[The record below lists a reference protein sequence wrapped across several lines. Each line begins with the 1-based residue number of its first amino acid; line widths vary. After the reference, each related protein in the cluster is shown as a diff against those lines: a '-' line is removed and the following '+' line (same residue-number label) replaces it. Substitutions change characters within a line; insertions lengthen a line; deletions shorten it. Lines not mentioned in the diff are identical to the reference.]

1 MTSLEEQVKVLIADD
16 SSLLRKN
23 LRKLLAS
30 VQTVETIVESHS
42 VLSTINQIEVEN
54 PDAVILD
61 IQLPDGTGID
71 VLAFLNTK
79 DPRPLTII
87 LTNFPSENNKQ
98 YCIER
103 GADYFFDKSNE
114 YEQVITVLE
123 NCKRRTK

>member
-1 MTSLEEQVKVLIADD
+1 MKVLIADD

-23 LRKLLAS
+23 MKKLLSTAAS
-30 VQTVETIVESHS
+30 IDNIVESHS
-42 VLSTINQIEVEN
+42 VLSTINQIEVEK

-61 IQLPDGTGID
+61 IQMPDGTGMD

-79 DPRPLTII
+79 DPKPLTII
-87 LTNFPSENNKQ
+87 LTNFPSENNKR
-98 YCIER
+98 YCIDR

-123 NCKRRTK
+123 NYQRRTE

>member
-1 MTSLEEQVKVLIADD
+1 MAVLEKYVKVLIADD

-23 LRKLLAS
+23 LRKLLAP
-30 VQTVETIVESHS
+30 VQTIETIVESHS
-42 VLSTINQIEVEN
+42 VLSTIKQVEVEK
-54 PDAVILD
+54 PDVVILD
-61 IQLPDGTGID
+61 IQMPDGSGID
-71 VLAFLNTK
+71 VLTFLNSK
-79 DPRPLTII
+79 DPKPLTII
-87 LTNFPSENNKQ
+87 LTNFPSENNKH